1 MHELETREDVKQFVN
16 QYILTATETME
27 LLNIAR
33 SRLNQLVRNERLISL
48 KQVNNINLFWKPDVE
63 KLNEELT
70 VIRKKYRPF
79 E

>member
-79 E
+79 K

>member
-70 VIRKKYRPF
+70 VIRKISPI
-79 E
+79 

>member
-70 VIRKKYRPF
+70 VIRKKYRSF
-79 E
+79 K